1 VTKIFARNNSPF
13 IPSHQ
18 AFRINTAALSL
29 QKLPRT
35 HTHTHTHTDTKWFSI
50 LPQAGNIPRATIDRC
65 RSSCFRISR
74 SPNSITPHVKQM
86 YTITDTNVNPIS
98 NSCHTGSDVI
108 FRSSRQAVIVH
119 RGITLPVQQL
129 GAHWTGEEAG
139 QKPP

>member
-1 VTKIFARNNSPF
+1 MTKIFARNNSPF

-18 AFRINTAALSL
+18 AFRYQYCRPCTAEAT
-29 QKLPRT
+29 T
-35 HTHTHTHTDTKWFSI
+35 HTHTHTRTHTYTKWSSI
-50 LPQAGNIPRATIDRC
+50 LPQAGSIPTATIELC
-65 RSSCFRISR
+65 RSFCFRISRSR
-74 SPNSITPHVKQM
+74 SPNSITGHVIRM

-108 FRSSRQAVIVH
+108 FRSSRQALIVH

-139 QKPP
+139 